1 MDQPNPSEVRKYPS
15 GVGHPVHEGHPLD
28 AGRRNGAGEDVPAAP
43 EKLPE
48 HDYNG
53 PNAVSAE
60 VSNA

>member
-1 MDQPNPSEVRKYPS
+1 MDQPNPSETQKCLSGAGYPVDK
-15 GVGHPVHEGHPLD
+15 GRLLD
-28 AGRRNGAGEDVPAAP
+28 AGRGNGAGEDVPAAP

-48 HDYNG
+48 NDYNG